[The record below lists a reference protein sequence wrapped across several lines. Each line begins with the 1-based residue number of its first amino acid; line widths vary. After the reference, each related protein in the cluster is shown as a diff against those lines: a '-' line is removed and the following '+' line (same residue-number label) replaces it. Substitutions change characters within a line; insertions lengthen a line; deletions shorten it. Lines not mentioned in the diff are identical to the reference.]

1 MSVPDMINALL
12 DDNKIEA
19 ESSFKNAIS
28 QKIGDA
34 LDLKRIQVANSLVTQ
49 HVTTTDNESEEV

>member
-1 MSVPDMINALL
+1 MRVPDMINALL
-12 DDNKIEA
+12 DDNKIGA

-49 HVTTTDNESEEV
+49 HVTTTDTESEEV

>member
-34 LDLKRIQVANSLVTQ
+34 LDLKRIQVAISLVTQ
-49 HVTTTDNESEEV
+49 HVTTTDTESEEV

>member
-49 HVTTTDNESEEV
+49 HVTTTDTESEEV

>member
-34 LDLKRIQVANSLVTQ
+34 LDLKRIHVANSLVTQ
-49 HVTTTDNESEEV
+49 HVTTTDTESEEV

>member
-34 LDLKRIQVANSLVTQ
+34 LDLKRIKVANSLVTQ
-49 HVTTTDNESEEV
+49 HVTTTDTDSEEV